1 MVTKEAYSVSD
12 LGKDD
17 TGITEIFLR
26 NRDSGKK
33 TIVNVGGSGSSKSFS
48 IAQLLV
54 YKLISE
60 ENKRFVI
67 ARKTMPAC
75 KRSSYDL
82 IIGFLKD
89 FKNVDGVSVYDK
101 GEHNKTDHIF
111 RFKTNEMLFM
121 GLDEPTKIKSVS
133 TGVNYVW
140 MEEANEFTLEDYQ
153 MFALQVRKFS
163 AKELNHIYLS
173 LNPIDEGNWIAR
185 DLIKQDDVEV
195 VHSTYKNNRFLGADY
210 VKMLEDSIK
219 QSENFYRVYALGE
232 WGKLENLIYRN
243 YKVIP
248 ELPDMDGAKWVYGL
262 DFGLV
267 NPSAI
272 IKVYL
277 LNGTFYLE
285 ERLYKTDLTNSD
297 IIEFFSHEEK
307 GDIYADPS
315 AKQMIEEIWRAGF
328 GCYEAFKDVKAG
340 LDLCQ
345 RQMLR
350 IPESSDNLIKEIRG
364 YHWKKDREGNV
375 LSEPVK
381 LRDHLM
387 DAMRYAIFGI
397 TERYGFA
404 TLRPSGERPITK
416 KKYRF

>member
-1 MVTKEAYSVSD
+1 MITQGEVSVTPIYKKTKNA
-12 LGKDD
+12 
-17 TGITEIFLR
+17 R
-26 NRDSGKK
+26 KK

-54 YKLISE
+54 TKLVNE
-60 ENKRFVI
+60 DNKRFVI

-89 FKNVDGVSVYDK
+89 YGIYR
-101 GEHNKTDHIF
+101 EERHNKTDHIY
-111 RFKTNEMLFM
+111 RHKNNEMLFL
-121 GLDEPTKIKSVS
+121 GLDEPTKIKSIS

-140 MEEANEFTLEDYQ
+140 LEEANEFTYEDYK
-153 MFALQVRKFS
+153 MFELQVRR
-163 AKELNHIYLS
+163 ATPETEQNHIYLT
-173 LNPIDEGNWIAR
+173 LNPIDESNWIPR
-185 DLIKQDDVEV
+185 RLLKEDDVEV
-195 VHSTYKNNRFLGADY
+195 VHSTYRDNPFLGQDY
-210 VKMLEDSIK
+210 IRMLENSVNED
-219 QSENFYRVYALGE
+219 ENFYRVYVLGE

-243 YKVIP
+243 YRVIP
-248 ELPDMDGAKWVYGL
+248 ELPELDGAKWCYGL
-262 DFGLV
+262 DFGLI

-277 LNGTFYLE
+277 YEGRFYLE
-285 ERLYKTDLTNSD
+285 ERLYKIGLTNSD

-315 AKQMIEEIWRAGF
+315 AKQMIEEIFRANLN
-328 GCYEAFKDVKAG
+328 CYEAFKDVKAG
-340 LDLCQ
+340 IDLCQ
-345 RQMLR
+345 RQTLT

-364 YHWKKDREGNV
+364 YQWRKDREGNI

-404 TLRPSGERPITK
+404 TLRPGAEGPIVK
-416 KKYRF
+416 CKYRF

>member
-1 MVTKEAYSVSD
+1 MREIGVTPIYHRTRECKA
-12 LGKDD
+12 
-17 TGITEIFLR
+17 
-26 NRDSGKK
+26 K

-48 IAQLLV
+48 IAQLLIE
-54 YKLISE
+54 KLIQE
-60 ENKRFVI
+60 KNKRFVI

-82 IIGFLKD
+82 IIGFLRD
-89 FKNVDGVSVYDK
+89 FKNDDGVSLYDA
-101 GEHNKTDHIF
+101 GAHNKTDHIF

-121 GLDEPTKIKSVS
+121 GLDEPTKIKSIS

-140 MEEANEFTLEDYQ
+140 LEEANEFTQEDYQ
-153 MFALQVRKFS
+153 MFVLQVRKTS
-163 AKELNHIYLS
+163 EELNHIYLS

-185 DLIKQDDVEV
+185 KLINEENVEV
-195 VHSTYKNNRFLGADY
+195 IHSTYKDNPFLGADY
-210 VKMLEDSIK
+210 IQYLENSINED
-219 QSENFYRVYALGE
+219 ENFYRVYVLGE

-248 ELPDMDGAKWVYGL
+248 ELPELDGAKWCYGL

-272 IKVYL
+272 VKVYL
-277 LNGTFYLE
+277 YDGRFYLE
-285 ERLYKTDLTNSD
+285 ERLYKTGLTNKD
-297 IIEFFSHEEK
+297 IIEFLSHEEK

-315 AKQMIEEIWRAGF
+315 AKQMVEEIRQAGYSA
-328 GCYEAFKDVKAG
+328 YEAHKDVKDG

-345 RQMLR
+345 RQTLT
-350 IPESSDNLIKEIRG
+350 IPESSDNLIREIRG
-364 YHWKKDREGNV
+364 YQWKKDKDSNII
-375 LSEPVK
+375 SEPVK

-387 DAMRYAIFGI
+387 DAMRYAIYGI

-404 TLRPSGERPITK
+404 TVKPGGDKLQSKRSSF
-416 KKYRF
+416 RF

>member
-1 MVTKEAYSVSD
+1 MREIGVTPIYHKTRECKA
-12 LGKDD
+12 
-17 TGITEIFLR
+17 
-26 NRDSGKK
+26 K

-48 IAQLLV
+48 IAHLLIE
-54 YKLISE
+54 KLIQE
-60 ENKRFVI
+60 KNKRFVI

-82 IIGFLKD
+82 IIGFLRD
-89 FKNVDGVSVYDK
+89 FKNEDGVSLYDA
-101 GEHNKTDHIF
+101 GAHNKTDHVF

-121 GLDEPTKIKSVS
+121 GLDEPTKIKSIS

-140 MEEANEFTLEDYQ
+140 LEEANEFTQEDYQ
-153 MFALQVRKFS
+153 MFVLQVRKTS
-163 AKELNHIYLS
+163 EELNHIYLS

-185 DLIKQDDVEV
+185 KLINEENVEV
-195 VHSTYKNNRFLGADY
+195 IHSTYKDNPFLGQDY
-210 VKMLEDSIK
+210 IQYLENSINED
-219 QSENFYRVYALGE
+219 ENFYRVYVLGE

-248 ELPDMDGAKWVYGL
+248 ELPELDGAKWCYGL

-272 IKVYL
+272 VKVYL
-277 LNGTFYLE
+277 YDGRFYLE
-285 ERLYKTDLTNSD
+285 ERLYKTGLTNKD
-297 IIEFFSHEEK
+297 IIEFLSHEEK

-315 AKQMIEEIWRAGF
+315 AKQMVEEIRQAGYSA
-328 GCYEAFKDVKAG
+328 YEAHRDVKDG

-345 RQMLR
+345 RQTLT

-364 YHWKKDREGNV
+364 YQWKKDKDSNII
-375 LSEPVK
+375 SEPVK

-387 DAMRYAIFGI
+387 DAMRYAIYGI
-397 TERYGFA
+397 TERFGFA
-404 TLRPSGERPITK
+404 TAKPGGDKLQSKRSSF
-416 KKYRF
+416 RF